1 MLSIKKKFILVY
13 NEDKN
18 SYDESR
24 KYLENTYNISILKE
38 QLEAYNNTLYEA
50 IDIMTK
56 DDFEEYYLKKFYL

>member
-1 MLSIKKKFILVY
+1 LVY